1 MRAYMTAE
9 HVIVRILSK
18 HVSCAY
24 VVGHVVPL
32 FIALH
37 TDRQI
42 SSDSCVVGSQAGASV
57 GRPTVANRHCEKAG
71 RRWRRYKEV
80 PIVDAAATVRTL
92 LSVTDTGVDKA
103 VPGGPASHNGPQW
116 PGKKYFFLLK

>member
-1 MRAYMTAE
+1 MTAE

-24 VVGHVVPL
+24 VVGHVVSL

-37 TDRQI
+37 TDRQT

-57 GRPTVANRHCEKAG
+57 GTVANRHCEKAG

-80 PIVDAAATVRTL
+80 PIVDAAATARTL
-92 LSVTDTGVDKA
+92 LSVTDTGVDKG
-103 VPGGPASHNGPQW
+103 VPRGSAPPPNGRA
-116 PGKKYFFLLK
+116 KKNFFVKIEGLSSFT